1 MVKEEE
7 KKTENR
13 LMVNRNCQTPESIM
27 FIGET
32 QNECEYNLYYFKKN
46 NMFKCELFYS
56 HRCIEFYE
64 YAGFIKKKSS
74 CAGCHNNAWFLFMH
88 EGWMDLESQEPLLS
102 FLRHCLPHV

>member
-1 MVKEEE
+1 MVVKEEE

-64 YAGFIKKKSS
+64 YAGFIKKIQVVRVVTTMHGS
-74 CAGCHNNAWFLFMH
+74 CLCMRTEWI
-88 EGWMDLESQEPLLS
+88 
-102 FLRHCLPHV
+102 